1 MLDGRQADTFRGLF
15 QARGSLPA
23 RRWDNL
29 TSVDD
34 QQHLSTLV
42 IIIVLIIIIVV
53 SIITTTM
60 VIIITSRDAC
70 PGPEIPAKYNFCPTQ
85 FTKLK

>member
-34 QQHLSTLV
+34 QHLSTLV

-60 VIIITSRDAC
+60 VIIIISRDAC